1 MKKPEGDRTDEEKEV
16 LEQSQDMVKDIEKR
30 AKLRELN
37 KQRKL
42 EVYINVLNIELAC
55 YQIPSWSLFLFFWYI
70 NQ

>member
-42 EVYINVLNIELAC
+42 EVCFMAEVFI
-55 YQIPSWSLFLFFWYI
+55 F
-70 NQ
+70 